1 MKLVRYLVA
10 GVLVGAALAALTSQ
24 ADGGGALLS
33 QTVYLIGLGLFAIDH
48 LVRARREDAPTGRS
62 AMLLGVGF
70 VVAAILFSPD
80 FGQVLSRKVPGI
92 SKQQLSQLAESGN
105 PIEQKLALEL
115 CLRRRLF
122 SDCKKAF
129 AAASKSESKIIQAL
143 GRTGMKGRSGVQK
156 P

>member
-48 LVRARREDAPTGRS
+48 LVRSRREDAPTGRS
-62 AMLLGVGF
+62 AILLGLGF

-80 FGQVLSRKVPGI
+80 FGQVLSRKAPGI
-92 SKQQLSQLAESGN
+92 SKQQLSQLAESGS
-105 PIEQKLALEL
+105 PTEQTLALEL

-122 SDCKKAF
+122 TDCKKAF
-129 AAASKSESKIIQAL
+129 LAASKSESKVIQAL
-143 GRTGMKGRSGVQK
+143 GRAGMKGRSGVQK